1 MKLRE
6 GMCNWQLLCQT
17 SGLHLELL
25 AKIWRMRC
33 AAAQLL
39 AAIVGDVVAEL
50 PTGRVIASP
59 ISWTRRTVR
68 PARYIGKCCS
78 IDHA

>member
-6 GMCNWQLLCQT
+6 GMCNWQLLCQP

-39 AAIVGDVVAEL
+39 AAIVRDVVAEL
-50 PTGRVIASP
+50 PTGRVMASL
-59 ISWTRRTVR
+59 IGWTRRTIK
-68 PARYIGKCCS
+68 PSLYILEFRDIG
-78 IDHA
+78 HA